1 MRRQIKVH
9 IEALR
14 LAEQLGTPAV
24 VGDEIRAELQRLLD
38 QRGVPPAAS
47 THLDRVETRP
57 VAEGD
62 RDGPSA
68 AVARVVY
75 EGMRSRETDTR

>member
-9 IEALR
+9 IEAMR
-14 LAEQLGTPAV
+14 LVERHGTPDV
-24 VGDEIRAELQRLLD
+24 VADEIRAELQRLLD
-38 QRGVPPAAS
+38 QRGVPHAAS
-47 THLDRVETRP
+47 THLDKVETRP
-57 VAEGD
+57 VAERD
-62 RDGPSA
+62 RSGPSA